1 MREDKYTLQ
10 DHLGE
15 LRQRLIHSAVFF
27 AIAFGVCYAFSAPM
41 VSFLFY
47 PVKQALPEGSTMVFT
62 ALLEGFMAYLKVA
75 FWAAVVLT
83 APVIIFQAWRFL
95 LPALYENEKRVLKK
109 VIFFGGG
116 LFMAGGIFGYW
127 VVIPLILSVSLGY
140 SSENLQALPRLQNY
154 LVFTLK
160 SIFVFGMIFEV
171 PFVMAGISRAGLIP
185 RDYFKKHRKVAY
197 VAVFILSAVLVPSDL
212 FSQILLFFPML
223 MVYEAGV
230 LLSR

>member
-1 MREDKYTLQ
+1 MQGEKYTLK
-10 DHLGE
+10 DHLEE
-15 LRQRLIHSAVFF
+15 LRKRLISCGIFF
-27 AIAFGVCYAFSAPM
+27 VVAFAVCYAFSAPM

-47 PVKQALPEGSTMVFT
+47 PVKQALPSGSTMVFT
-62 ALLEGFMAYLKVA
+62 ALMEGFMAYLKVA

-83 APVIIFQAWRFL
+83 APVVIYQAWKFL
-95 LPALYENEKRVLKK
+95 LPALYENEKKVLKK

-116 LFMAGGIFGYW
+116 LFIAGGVFGYW

-140 SSENLQALPRLQNY
+140 ASDSLEALPRLQNY

-185 RDYFKKHRKVAY
+185 RDYFRRHRKIAY
-197 VAVFILSAVLVPSDL
+197 IAVFILSAVLVPSDL
-212 FSQILLFFPML
+212 FSQVLLFFPMV